1 MECDESSANPGVGL
15 VHSLS
20 SLLPWLSFWG
30 SIATIVAVFIFRYAW
45 AYKNCAHR
53 PMRAIRRH
61 YLWYG
66 SSFLTIIEVV
76 FMKDILI
83 SGEWYRAN
91 TVFKVSTQV

>member
-1 MECDESSANPGVGL
+1 MPG
-15 VHSLS
+15 HIK
-20 SLLPWLSFWG
+20 
-30 SIATIVAVFIFRYAW
+30 IARTGRCV
-45 AYKNCAHR
+45 
-53 PMRAIRRH
+53 AIRRH